1 MKKITSILLIAMT
14 LPSCSVQR
22 NISVSEIKSNSIITS
37 SQDTIKVRERLI
49 SFIDAGGVYNFRM
62 IGDKCVD
69 VSVNK
74 NKN

>member
-1 MKKITSILLIAMT
+1 MKTIQLLLMLVIFS
-14 LPSCSVQR
+14 SCSVQR

-37 SQDTIKVRERLI
+37 SQDIIKVRERLI
-49 SFIDAGGVYNFRM
+49 SFIDVGGVYNFRM

-74 NKN
+74 NKK